1 MVQGTRAERAAAGK
15 QQLVPGGKRRPAH
28 LHRAE
33 RTGHF
38 QIQLSGNQE
47 MQLASKQQMV
57 FGDQK
62 QMAEVLVRSSVEA
75 PDGLAEERAG
85 QMGSPRAAQLLE
97 DHSHLQFLNH

>member
-1 MVQGTRAERAAAGK
+1 MVRGTRAERAAAGK
-15 QQLVPGGKRRPAH
+15 QQLVPGGKCRPAN

-38 QIQLSGNQE
+38 QTQLSGNQE

-62 QMAEVLVRSSVEA
+62 QMAEVLVR
-75 PDGLAEERAG
+75 
-85 QMGSPRAAQLLE
+85 
-97 DHSHLQFLNH
+97 